1 MYAHINIF
9 FTFVSCYCPH
19 PFHIWY
25 TLKRLMLILIL
36 CHSIVPIHGF
46 LADSGS
52 ALCGLSLLISKCKYS
67 EKYKYIYIMYL
78 YFSEYLHIWQIKK
91 TITLIIKYNYSC
103 VCTKLLSNKWI
114 QLSKSSP
121 ALNGGAYF
129 SAGLDLDNCIIITK
143 NVCSCQRGKTSKKIM
158 LLKNIQ
164 ILWIVWRL
172 VLEVFLVGKSAM
184 LAFIY

>member
-1 MYAHINIF
+1 MNAHINI
-9 FTFVSCYCPH
+9 VSFYRPH
-19 PFHIWY
+19 PRLSGWWPKCIMWSLTADQQMQIFWEIQIHIY
-25 TLKRLMLILIL
+25 Y
-36 CHSIVPIHGF
+36 VFVF
-46 LADSGS
+46 LRIFA
-52 ALCGLSLLISKCKYS
+52 Y
-67 EKYKYIYIMYL
+67 MTN
-78 YFSEYLHIWQIKK
+78 KK
-91 TITLIIKYNYSC
+91 TITLIIKYKYSC

>member
-1 MYAHINIF
+1 MWSLTADQQMQIFWEIQIHIYYVFVFLRIF
-9 FTFVSCYCPH
+9 AYMTN
-19 PFHIWY
+19 
-25 TLKRLMLILIL
+25 
-36 CHSIVPIHGF
+36 
-46 LADSGS
+46 
-52 ALCGLSLLISKCKYS
+52 
-67 EKYKYIYIMYL
+67 
-78 YFSEYLHIWQIKK
+78 KK
-91 TITLIIKYNYSC
+91 TITLIIKYKYSC